1 MKTIELSHVTTTL
14 GSGPRATTALRDCSL
29 TAGAGEFVA
38 LTGKSGSGKTTLL
51 RTIAGLLR
59 PDAGTVEVAG
69 VRVEVAGEKEI
80 LKLRRETVGI
90 VHQEDLLL
98 DELTAAEN
106 LLLVLTAAGSD
117 AATARA
123 EALRCLEQVGVADLA
138 DRLPPHEMSRGQCQR
153 VGIARAISGNRHII
167 LADEPSAALDSE
179 NSRAVFGVFA
189 DLSSRGHTV
198 VVASHDELVHDYCD
212 RTLNIRDGKLTAHE
226 QPA

>member
-138 DRLPPHEMSRGQCQR
+138 DRLPPTKCPAGSANAWASP
-153 VGIARAISGNRHII
+153 VP
-167 LADEPSAALDSE
+167 LAVTATS
-179 NSRAVFGVFA
+179 
-189 DLSSRGHTV
+189 SSRT
-198 VVASHDELVHDYCD
+198 SH
-212 RTLNIRDGKLTAHE
+212 RPPWTAKT
-226 QPA
+226 PGRSSGYSPI